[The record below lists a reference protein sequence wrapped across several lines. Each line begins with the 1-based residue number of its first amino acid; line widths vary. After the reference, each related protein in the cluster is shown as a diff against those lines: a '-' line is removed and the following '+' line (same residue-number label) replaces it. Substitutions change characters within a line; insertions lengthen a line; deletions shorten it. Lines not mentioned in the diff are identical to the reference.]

1 MPLRRAGS
9 SPAPRTMK
17 EHVTDQP
24 LKVQFAPGCF
34 DEFEGT
40 QEELDLLMA
49 EIHSMFENMTAKD
62 LEASGSIV
70 DFDQLSESDPELAQ
84 RLAAALDG
92 IESGSESRIL
102 Q

>member
-1 MPLRRAGS
+1 
-9 SPAPRTMK
+9 MK
-17 EHVTDQP
+17 EHMTDQP

-49 EIHSMFENMTAKD
+49 DIHSMFEGMTAKD
-62 LEASGSIV
+62 LEASGSVV

-92 IESGSESRIL
+92 IESGSD
-102 Q
+102 

>member
-1 MPLRRAGS
+1 MPSRRAGS

-17 EHVTDQP
+17 EPMTDQP

-40 QEELDLLMA
+40 QAELDLLMA
-49 EIHSMFENMTAKD
+49 EIHSMFENMTAED
-62 LEASGSIV
+62 LEATSHAV
-70 DFDQLSESDPELAQ
+70 DFDQLTESDPELAQ

-92 IESGSESRIL
+92 IDSGSDTRIL

>member
-1 MPLRRAGS
+1 
-9 SPAPRTMK
+9 MK
-17 EHVTDQP
+17 EHMTDQP

>member
-1 MPLRRAGS
+1 
-9 SPAPRTMK
+9 MK
-17 EHVTDQP
+17 EPMTDQP

-34 DEFEGT
+34 DDFEGT

-49 EIHSMFENMTAKD
+49 EIHSMFEGMTAD
-62 LEASGSIV
+62 ELETSGNIV
-70 DFDQLSESDPELAQ
+70 DLVLLGETDPELAQ

>member
-1 MPLRRAGS
+1 M
-9 SPAPRTMK
+9 
-17 EHVTDQP
+17 TDQP

-49 EIHSMFENMTAKD
+49 EIHSMFENMTAED
-62 LEASGSIV
+62 LEATSHAV

-84 RLAAALDG
+84 RLAESLDS
-92 IESGSESRIL
+92 IESGSHTRIL

>member
-1 MPLRRAGS
+1 
-9 SPAPRTMK
+9 MK
-17 EHVTDQP
+17 EHMTDQP

-49 EIHSMFENMTAKD
+49 DIHSMFADMTAED
-62 LEASGSIV
+62 LAATSSTV
-70 DFDQLSESDPELAQ
+70 DFEQLSESDPELAQ
-84 RLAAALDG
+84 RLAESLDS
-92 IESGSESRIL
+92 IESGSDTRIL

>member
-1 MPLRRAGS
+1 
-9 SPAPRTMK
+9 MK
-17 EHVTDQP
+17 EHMTDQP

-34 DEFEGT
+34 DEFEGN

-49 EIHSMFENMTAKD
+49 DIHSMFEGMTAKD
-62 LEASGSIV
+62 LEASGNIV